1 MTIADHGTH
10 TTWCPV
16 PGGLEVA
23 NRGGAFMGF
32 VEKMPGGGFAA
43 FDAHAER
50 IGDFGDIAEARAAVE
65 SGRRASDQS

>member
-16 PGGLEVA
+16 PGGLQVA

-32 VEKMPGGGFAA
+32 IEKLPGGGFAA
-43 FDAHAER
+43 FDAHSER
-50 IGDFGDIAEARAAVE
+50 IADFAGLAEARAAVE